1 MAIALYSPE
10 DVVVLLAGFINI
22 SGFASG
28 KFISVS
34 KDVGIFSTRES
45 SDGVV
50 SRNHAKSG
58 VYTVNL
64 TLAST
69 SESNQALSIAAS
81 LDNATKMGMF
91 PFIIKD
97 TLGSTLF
104 FSPKS
109 WIENMPDTPFD
120 VDVTERQ
127 WNIKCANAVLMVG
140 GNESPSSMISDL
152 LAVGGGM
159 VGNML

>member
-1 MAIALYSPE
+1 MAIAVYSPE

-22 SGFASG
+22 SGFAEGTFVS
-28 KFISVS
+28 IS
-34 KDVGIFSTRES
+34 KDVGNFSTRES

-50 SRNHAKSG
+50 SRNHAKSAT
-58 VYTVNL
+58 YTVTL

-69 SESNQALSIAAS
+69 SESNQALSIAAA

-97 TLGSTLF
+97 TLGSTLLF
-104 FSPKS
+104 APKA

-120 VDVTERQ
+120 VNVTDRK

-140 GNESPSSMISDL
+140 GNESPSSLIGDL
-152 LAVGGGM
+152 LTVGGGM
-159 VGNML
+159 LGNAL

>member
-1 MAIALYSPE
+1 M
-10 DVVVLLAGFINI
+10 
-22 SGFASG
+22 
-28 KFISVS
+28 
-34 KDVGIFSTRES
+34 
-45 SDGVV
+45 

-69 SESNQALSIAAS
+69 SESNQALSIAAA

-109 WIENMPDTPFD
+109 WIENMPDTSFD

-140 GNESPSSMISDL
+140 GNESPSDMISDL
-152 LAVGGGM
+152 LAIGGGFA
-159 VGNML
+159 GNLL